1 MIVCAL
7 VMAHALFRQTLSPV
21 DQLNA
26 KITAVEKEK
35 KDAEFRAI
43 LAAGQLADYQQQ
55 VATLLPEAIK
65 GKSDQAAYPLRQL
78 ASVMGAGTMGLT
90 IERASGLLEKA
101 KSAFREKNFE
111 HSNHILTQLIERYP
125 ESVHVAEA
133 HFLLAEGQYQLKEYD
148 SSVAT
153 VEKMVD
159 LFPENEL
166 TGFALLRLG
175 TVFEKQDRLED
186 ASDIYQAVLGN
197 FKQPELVHQAGASLK
212 AVKL

>member
-1 MIVCAL
+1 
-7 VMAHALFRQTLSPV
+7 MAHALFRETLSPV
-21 DQLNA
+21 DQLSL

-35 KDAEFRAI
+35 KEAEFRAL

-55 VATLLPEAIK
+55 VATLLPDAIK

-78 ASVMGAGTMGLT
+78 ASVIGGGTKGIT
-90 IERASGLLEKA
+90 IERASGLLEQA
-101 KSAFREKNFE
+101 KGAFREKDFE
-111 HSNHILTQLIERYP
+111 QANHLLTRLIDRYP
-125 ESVHVAEA
+125 ESLHVAEA
-133 HFLLAEGQYQLKEYD
+133 HFLLAEGQYRLKEYD

-153 VEKMVD
+153 IEKMVD

-175 TVFEKQDRLED
+175 SVFEKQDRLED

-197 FKQPELVHQAGASLK
+197 FKQTDLVHQAQASLK